1 MELEALEEQVTLA
14 LPLSAQCKDN
24 ARRLKS
30 ASQEEG
36 LHQEA
41 SNAGTMI
48 WAS

>member
-1 MELEALEEQVTLA
+1 MELEALEEVTLV

-24 ARRLKS
+24 ARRLKY